1 MSREILPK
9 SIKITIYS
17 WSTNCGVPLSMPQLP
32 VTVLGQGRRRL
43 DGSVTRMIT
52 PLCLADGPARAGMM
66 LFQQRDVCP

>member
-1 MSREILPK
+1 MRNSRGGTRILLT
-9 SIKITIYS
+9 SVTS
-17 WSTNCGVPLSMPQLP
+17 VPQLP
-32 VTVLGQGRRRL
+32 VTVLGPGRRRL